1 MARFRIEEIKEML
14 GRLSIIYDAARIVD
28 PGKCTVL
35 QCGEDGMVHAAASCY
50 GFWGKQ
56 TRCRHC
62 SSSCALAAAH
72 NMEKDEVH
80 EGKICHILSAPV
92 EVEQADGTACSCVME
107 LISSN
112 VRSEEMR
119 VMRDRELI
127 QLLVAKTGGIRR
139 GVVCFNI
146 EDECVYANP
155 EVFQIFRVPHGE
167 LALLKE
173 FFLTWVDDSR
183 MGESGDI
190 ALLSDA
196 EWKQECNIGSKKR
209 MCDVG
214 YHKLFDGEGRFS
226 GYYYEIYDEADPLM
240 GGFPEE
246 GVELVDPLT
255 GLMPRECFFQKVADI
270 LRCAVHP
277 EYVLVASNIKDFKFV
292 NSLFG
297 KEKGDEILRLLGK
310 YYRELAGEHGVAGRL
325 HGDQFVVFI
334 PRDELMPNA
343 IMERISEITSK
354 FDSPSFKLCVHLG
367 VYEVTDVSLP
377 VSLMCDRANLAI
389 ETIQNVR
396 VNQMAVYKDSLLK
409 KALQDSE
416 ILSSFTS
423 ALEHHE
429 FEVYLQPQ
437 IAKDR
442 TICGAEALV
451 RWNHP
456 KRGLLMPGQFIPLL
470 ENAGLIYQ
478 LDAYMWGAVAAL
490 LSTWKGTPMEDLPV
504 SVNIS
509 ARDAYYIDI
518 YQTITTYVR
527 KLGIDPTRMHLE
539 ITETALMSDRIQ
551 YNELIDKFR
560 EQGYVVEID
569 DFGSG
574 YSSLAMLKDIH
585 ADILKL
591 DLGFLMPSEED
602 DRGALILKSV
612 IDMAKT
618 LGMPTITEGVEHE
631 EQAKLLEKLGTD
643 AFQGFYFDRPM
654 PVPDFVE
661 KYYGRECL
669 ERNA

>member
-1 MARFRIEEIKEML
+1 ML
-14 GRLSIIYDAARIVD
+14 NRLSLIYDIARIVN
-28 PGKCTVL
+28 PAKCVVL
-35 QCGEDGMVHAAASCY
+35 QCGEDGMVHEAASCY

-62 SSSCALAAAH
+62 SSSCAMAAAH
-72 NMEKDEVH
+72 NMEKDEVR
-80 EGKICHILSAPV
+80 EGRICHILSAPV
-92 EVEQADGTACSCVME
+92 DVEQADGSVYSCVME
-107 LISSN
+107 MVSSN

-127 QLLVAKTGGIRR
+127 QLLVAKMGDVRR

-155 EVFQIFRVPHGE
+155 EVFQLFQVPQGE

-173 FFLTWVDDSR
+173 FFRTWVDDSR
-183 MGESGDI
+183 MEESGDI

-196 EWKQECNIGSKKR
+196 EWKQECNLGKR
-209 MCDVG
+209 TRLCDVG

-226 GYYYEIYDEADPLM
+226 GYFYEIYDDSMPLRT
-240 GGFPEE
+240 GLPLEE
-246 GVELVDPLT
+246 ESFLDPLT
-255 GLMPRECFFQKVADI
+255 ELMPRERFFQTVGEV

-277 EYVLVASNIKDFKFV
+277 EYVLIASNIKDFKFV

-297 KEKGDEILRLLGK
+297 KEKGDEILMLLGGL
-310 YYRELAGEHGVAGRL
+310 YRELAGSKGVAGRL
-325 HGDQFVVFI
+325 HGDKFVLFM
-334 PRDELMPNA
+334 PRDAFQPNE
-343 IMERISEITSK
+343 IMERVTEITTR
-354 FDSPSFKLCVHLG
+354 FDNSSFKLCVHLG
-367 VYEVTDVSLP
+367 VYEIVDVSLP

-396 VNQMAVYKDSLLK
+396 VNQIAVYKDTLLK
-409 KALQDSE
+409 KALHDSE
-416 ILSSFTS
+416 ILSSFAS
-423 ALEHHE
+423 ALENHE

-437 IAKDR
+437 IARDS
-442 TICGAEALV
+442 TLCGAEALV

-456 KRGLLMPGQFIPLL
+456 TRGLLMPGQFIPLL

-478 LDAYMWGAVAAL
+478 LDAYMWGAAASL
-490 LSTWKGTPMEDLPV
+490 ISAWKNTPMAELPL

-509 ARDAYYIDI
+509 ARDTFYIDI
-518 YQTITTYVR
+518 YQTITTYVE
-527 KLGIDPTRMHLE
+527 KLGIDPAKLHLE
-539 ITETALMSDRIQ
+539 ITETALMSDRVQ
-551 YNELIDKFR
+551 YNTLIDKFR
-560 EQGYVVEID
+560 ERGFVVEID

-591 DLGFLMPSEED
+591 DLGFLMPSKED
-602 DRGALILKSV
+602 ERGALILKSV

-618 LGMPTITEGVEHE
+618 LGMITITEGVEHE
-631 EQAKLLEKLGTD
+631 EQVKLLTKLGTD

-654 PVPDFVE
+654 PVQNFVE
-661 KYYGRECL
+661 KYYGAGCI

>member
-1 MARFRIEEIKEML
+1 MARFRIEEISGML
-14 GRLSIIYDAARIVD
+14 DRLSLIYDAARIVD
-28 PGKCTVL
+28 PAKCTVL
-35 QCGEDGMVHAAASCY
+35 QCGEDGMVHEAASCY
-50 GFWGKQ
+50 DFWGKAS
-56 TRCRHC
+56 RCRHC
-62 SSSCALAAAH
+62 SSSCALASAR

-80 EGKICHILSAPV
+80 EGKLCHILSAPV
-92 EVEQADGTACSCVME
+92 EVEQADGTACSCAME
-107 LISSN
+107 LVSSN

-155 EVFQIFRVPHGE
+155 EVFQIFRVPQGE

-183 MGESGDI
+183 MEESGDV

-196 EWKQECNIGSKKR
+196 EWKQECNIGSKK
-209 MCDVG
+209 CLFDVG
-214 YHKLFDGEGRFS
+214 YHKLFDGEGRFR
-226 GYYYEIYDEADPLM
+226 GYYYEIYDEADPLI
-240 GGFPEE
+240 GNFSEE
-246 GVELVDPLT
+246 EVELVDPLT
-255 GLMPRECFFQKVADI
+255 GLMPRECFFRKVADI

-310 YYRELAGEHGVAGRL
+310 YYRELAGEHGCAGRL

-334 PRDELMPNA
+334 PRDALQPNE
-343 IMERISEITSK
+343 IMERISEITSR
-354 FDSPSFKLCVHLG
+354 FDNSSFKLCVHLG
-367 VYEVTDVSLP
+367 VYEVMDVSLP
-377 VSLMCDRANLAI
+377 VSLMCDRANLAM
-389 ETIQNVR
+389 ETIRNVR
-396 VNQMAVYKDSLLK
+396 VNQMAVYKDSLLQ

-416 ILSSFTS
+416 ILSSFSS

-437 IAKDR
+437 IARDR

-456 KRGLLMPGQFIPLL
+456 TRGLLMPGQFIPLL

-490 LSTWKGTPMEDLPV
+490 LSTWTGTPMEDLPV

-527 KLGIDPTRMHLE
+527 KLGIDPARMHLE

-591 DLGFLMPSEED
+591 DLGFLMPSKED
-602 DRGALILKSV
+602 DRGTLILKSV
-612 IDMAKT
+612 IDMAKI
-618 LGMPTITEGVEHE
+618 LGMPTITEGVEHA
-631 EQAKLLEKLGTD
+631 EQAELLEKLGTD

-661 KYYGRECL
+661 KYYGRECV